1 MDKYNAE
8 GYLDL
13 TAAEAIANVMK
24 EEKPRKFPPSLFM
37 CVHLILEMWNLIAPV
52 QEDTVYL

>member
-24 EEKPRKFPPSLFM
+24 EEKAKKVPSLFM
-37 CVHLILEMWNLIAPV
+37 CVRLILEM
-52 QEDTVYL
+52 